1 MAVLNWRHIPASPI
15 EVQAGGLGGMAGSQP
30 LAVRATTLQW
40 RRILQGLSL
49 LACPDLS
56 TFKEVGGTMKHL
68 LKIAVCCFLMWSVS
82 AGAQAAKPN
91 EEPRSVSQVLDG
103 SAANMEKE
111 FVSAAEAMPEDKYGF
126 APSSGEFKGVR
137 TFALQVKHVAA
148 VNYILGASI
157 LQEKPP
163 VEVAGESGPDSIT
176 TKADIVKYLKASFEY
191 AHKAIGT
198 INEKNFLAPI
208 KWPFGD
214 RPSSRLEV
222 AGVVTS
228 HGFDHYGQIVVY
240 LRSNGIV
247 PPASR

>member
-1 MAVLNWRHIPASPI
+1 
-15 EVQAGGLGGMAGSQP
+15 
-30 LAVRATTLQW
+30 
-40 RRILQGLSL
+40 
-49 LACPDLS
+49 
-56 TFKEVGGTMKHL
+56 MKHL
-68 LKIAVCCFLMWSVS
+68 LKIGACCFLLGSVT
-82 AGAQAAKPN
+82 AIAQAAKPN
-91 EEPRSVSQVLDG
+91 DEPRSVSQVLDG
-103 SAANMEKE
+103 SAGNMERE
-111 FVSAAEAMPEDKYGF
+111 FVSAAEAMPEDRYGF

-137 TFALQVKHVAA
+137 TFAQQVKHVAA

-163 VEVAGESGPDSIT
+163 ADVAGESGPDSIT
-176 TKADIVKYLKASFEY
+176 TKTDILKYLKASFEY

-198 INEKNFLAPI
+198 INEKNLLAPI

-214 RPSSRLEV
+214 RPSSRLEL

-228 HGFDHYGQIVVY
+228 HGFDHYGQIVIY

>member
-1 MAVLNWRHIPASPI
+1 
-15 EVQAGGLGGMAGSQP
+15 
-30 LAVRATTLQW
+30 
-40 RRILQGLSL
+40 
-49 LACPDLS
+49 
-56 TFKEVGGTMKHL
+56 MKHL
-68 LKIAVCCFLMWSVS
+68 LKTGVCCFLLWNV
-82 AGAQAAKPN
+82 AAVARAAKPSD
-91 EEPRSVSQVLDG
+91 EHRTVAQVLDS
-103 SAANMEKE
+103 SAGNMERE

-126 APSSGEFKGVR
+126 APTSGEFKGVR
-137 TFALQVKHVAA
+137 SFAQQVKHVAA

-163 VEVAGESGPDSIT
+163 AEVGAESGPDSIA
-176 TKADIVKYLKASFEY
+176 TKADILKYLAASFEY

-198 INEKNFLAPI
+198 INEKNFLEPV
-208 KWPFGD
+208 KWPFGN
-214 RPSSRLEV
+214 RPSSRLEL